1 MLAPD
6 EMTAR
11 LAATLRHEIGPAV
24 ADPFA
29 KTQAFMASVILEKLS
44 AQLRLA
50 SEHAAAEAA
59 ELAALVGDLDR
70 SLAEAPVPPAV
81 GAAVDG
87 LRRGEGA
94 SALSALVAAL
104 WAGRAELGEERFAA
118 LLGRARLT
126 MRARIDR
133 QMAYAA

>member
-29 KTQAFMASVILEKLS
+29 RTQAFMASVILEKLS

-50 SEHAAAEAA
+50 PEHAAAEAA
-59 ELAALVGDLDR
+59 DLAALVADLDPL
-70 SLAEAPVPPAV
+70 LAAGPVPPGV
-81 GAAVDG
+81 AAAADG
-87 LRRGEGA
+87 IRRGDGA
-94 SALSALVAAL
+94 PALSALVAAL
-104 WAGRAELGEERFAA
+104 WAGRGELGEERFGA
-118 LLGRARLT
+118 LLGRARTT